1 MNKYDKIIVFI
12 LLKICK
18 IFSNYSE
25 NENVSTTIYVI
36 EQELKE
42 EEKEEK

>member
-1 MNKYDKIIVFI
+1 MNKYDKIIIFI

-25 NENVSTTIYVI
+25 NENVSTTIFLI
-36 EQELKE
+36 EEEELKE
-42 EEKEEK
+42 EKKE

>member
-18 IFSNYSE
+18 IFYNYIE
-25 NENVSTTIYVI
+25 NENVSTTIFLI
-36 EQELKE
+36 EEELKE
-42 EEKEEK
+42 EKNEE